1 MRDIHQRNLAG
12 GYLDH
17 RVGDVEDSRRDR
29 EVEGIIRCG
38 PASTELRRGTT
49 KSLGLQIVN
58 DECYSPSKTRRPS
71 ALSRQ
76 PTLLLG
82 AAHWRDLQRAAR
94 GCVERP
100 EGGRR
105 PSDKGGL
112 VARLCLLSRLTETTC
127 RDGGFDPDQFP
138 RSCPISRILF
148 CTVRP
153 DRGSPPMSYSAGL
166 PPTVWL

>member
-12 GYLDH
+12 GYLDY
-17 RVGDVEDSRRDR
+17 RVGDVEESRRDR

-100 EGGRR
+100 EGGRL
-105 PSDKGGL
+105 PSHKIGL
-112 VARLCLLSRLTETTC
+112 VAHLRLLSPLNVPTC
-127 RDGGFDPDQFP
+127 RAAA
-138 RSCPISRILF
+138 F
-148 CTVRP
+148 CLQP
-153 DRGSPPMSYSAGL
+153 
-166 PPTVWL
+166 